1 MKHKKIITDEEK
13 FKKIRLL
20 RKQRDGLI
28 IGSYR
33 NILADLF
40 AKIED
45 IFNEAENKCLISEV
59 QKKCMAKDCH
69 EKNII
74 IDYCL
79 DLEQLGYISIGSDQK
94 ISIIKDIDF

>member
-1 MKHKKIITDEEK
+1 MNYKKSLSEEEK
-13 FKKIRLL
+13 IQKIQLL

-40 AKIED
+40 VKIKD
-45 IFNEAENKCLISEV
+45 IINRNENKCLVSTV
-59 QKKCMAKDCH
+59 QEKCFAKDNH

-79 DLEQLGYISIGSDQK
+79 DLEQLGYISIENNQK
-94 ISIIKDIDF
+94 ITIIKDIDF